1 MKFDLQE
8 IAALL
13 HIHEKALGHPRLKP
27 LSDAVM
33 KHLEGLADEEAQRTA
48 PPKPEVEAEAV
59 EDESTTV
66 PSSREEPPTEEQFED
81 INKRSA

>member
-1 MKFDLQE
+1 MSFDLQE

-13 HIHEKALGHPRLKP
+13 HIHEKAVGHPRLKP

-33 KHLEGLADEEAQRTA
+33 KHLEGLADEEAQRNA
-48 PPKPEVEAEAV
+48 PPKPEAEAEAV

-66 PSSREEPPTEEQFED
+66 PTSREPVETEDESE
-81 INKRSA
+81 KGSG